1 MGNVLKFESLS
12 QIADSIIASDKK
24 VHLLYAYNATGKT
37 RLSMELKNKV
47 NEVDSNENVIKHILY
62 FNSFTEDLFTWD
74 NDLEND
80 EDRYLIYDKRT
91 YFGNFL
97 EEQQLFNRS
106 VENFQK
112 YVGKTIEIEFTDIVE
127 TVKDEFG
134 NVQYDN
140 KSNPITISNKKS
152 IRFKVDGQTIKVSRG
167 EERIFIW
174 AIFLTLLEIVIEDL
188 TESAETSEFSN
199 LQYIFIDDPISSL
212 DDQNIINAALYLNDV
227 IGSAENTDLKFI
239 ISTHQAL
246 FYNVLYN
253 EIRFDRRIKRKV
265 FHVMKSINE
274 TDDEKQYNYLLTD
287 VEGDSPFGYHLR
299 VREELRKAIQDD
311 KVEKFHFALF
321 RNLAEKTAT
330 FLGYGRWENVLLGL
344 DVAGYIITPENIKP
358 YTQLI
363 DLYTHNRHA
372 DLEYR
377 ELSPQE
383 KNTLIELFNSFDSI
397 YRFKEEQ
404 P

>member
-1 MGNVLKFESLS
+1 MGNDIKFENLE
-12 QIADSIIASDKK
+12 QISDNIISSNKK

-47 NEVDSNENVIKHILY
+47 NETDSDGNSIKHILY
-62 FNSFTEDLFTWD
+62 FNSYTEDLFTWD

-97 EEQQLFNRS
+97 EEQQLFERA

-112 YVGKTIEIEFTDIVE
+112 YVGRSIDIEFQDVIE

-134 NVQYDN
+134 NVQKDN
-140 KSNPITISNKKS
+140 RGEALTISNKKS
-152 IRFKVDGQTIKVSRG
+152 IRFKVDGHTIKVSRG
-167 EERIFIW
+167 EEMIFVW
-174 AIFLTLLEIVIEDL
+174 SVFLTLLEIIIEDL
-188 TESAETSEFSN
+188 TESADTSEFSKIN
-199 LQYIFIDDPISSL
+199 YIYIDDPISSL
-212 DDQNIINAALYLNDV
+212 DDTNIINAAIYLSDV
-227 IGSAENTDLKFI
+227 IGSAENTDLKFV

-253 EIRFDRRIKRKV
+253 EIRFDRRIKKKV
-265 FHVMKSINE
+265 FYVMKA
-274 TDDEKQYNYLLTD
+274 TDEIEDEKQFKYLLTD

-299 VREELRKAIQDD
+299 VREELRKAIQDEQ
-311 KVEKFHFALF
+311 VEKFHFALF
-321 RNLAEKTAT
+321 RNLVEKTAT
-330 FLGYGRWENVLLGL
+330 FLGYGRWENILLGL
-344 DVAGYIITPENIKP
+344 DVAGHVITSENIKL

-377 ELSPQE
+377 ELPPQE
-383 KNTLIELFNSFDSI
+383 KNTLINLFNSFDSI
-397 YRFKEEQ
+397 YRFKED
-404 P
+404 